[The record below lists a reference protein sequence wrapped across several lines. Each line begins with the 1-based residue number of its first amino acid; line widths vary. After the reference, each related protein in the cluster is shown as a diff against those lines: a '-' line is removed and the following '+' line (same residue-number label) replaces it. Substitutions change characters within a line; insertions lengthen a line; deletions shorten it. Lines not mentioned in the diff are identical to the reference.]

1 MAKTEILKLIDEVR
15 SKDRSIMELESQVK
29 KLSEEGHRVWLKEE
43 ASRGKWLDAKERRQ
57 AARVSVLQGK
67 LSQAHGAASLR
78 EENLLQELKRA
89 KEEKEKEANLLRQ
102 EAKKKE

>member
-1 MAKTEILKLIDEVR
+1 MIQVAQDSERRKLEEMRQMKEMQDAELKDVKRMAKTEILKLIDEVR

-43 ASRGKWLDAKERRQ
+43 ASRGKWLDAKDRRQ

-67 LSQAHGAASLR
+67 LSQ
-78 EENLLQELKRA
+78 
-89 KEEKEKEANLLRQ
+89 
-102 EAKKKE
+102 